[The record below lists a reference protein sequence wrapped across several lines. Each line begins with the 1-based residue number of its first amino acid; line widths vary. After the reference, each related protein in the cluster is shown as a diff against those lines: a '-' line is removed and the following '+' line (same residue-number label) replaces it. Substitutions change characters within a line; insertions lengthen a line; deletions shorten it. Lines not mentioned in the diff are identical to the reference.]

1 MFHSFLPNSHVC
13 RNESR
18 IVLKL
23 LRRQQIVLKTKSLTL
38 HVLRSAN
45 GSHT

>member
-1 MFHSFLPNSHVC
+1 
-13 RNESR
+13 
-18 IVLKL
+18 
-23 LRRQQIVLKTKSLTL
+23 VLKTKSLTL